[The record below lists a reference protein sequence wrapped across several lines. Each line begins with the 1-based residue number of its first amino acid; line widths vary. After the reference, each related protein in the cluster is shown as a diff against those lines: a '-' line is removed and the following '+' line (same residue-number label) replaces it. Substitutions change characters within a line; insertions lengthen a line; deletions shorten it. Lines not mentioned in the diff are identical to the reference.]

1 MFMPNGNNAGSA
13 SSAAADSA
21 DAQVLNAP
29 QAVTVTENIIET
41 VKYYVCNDCGFRVS
55 NEEMHN
61 SEGHGNGVAN
71 D

>member
-1 MFMPNGNNAGSA
+1 MPNGNNAGSA

-29 QAVTVTENIIET
+29 QTVTVTENIIET
-41 VKYYVCNDCGFRVS
+41 VKCYVCNDCGFRVS